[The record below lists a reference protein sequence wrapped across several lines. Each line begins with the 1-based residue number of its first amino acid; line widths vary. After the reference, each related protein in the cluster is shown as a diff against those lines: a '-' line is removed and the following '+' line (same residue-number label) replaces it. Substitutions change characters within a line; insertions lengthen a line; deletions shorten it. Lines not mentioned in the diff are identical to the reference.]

1 MRHGIVIGAVG
12 LIVGLGGVITAR
24 ADLLQDLGATFERVA
39 QDLERAF
46 PKADTRVMAVEGE
59 QVRLEGP
66 GTPSLRPGL
75 ELVVYR
81 KGQQFRHPITNQPL
95 GHAEDDVATAVVT
108 AVEADHAMARVA
120 SGGGG
125 LGPLVGDGARLTAGR
140 IPVAVLPTRGVNVPG
155 ETAEQTALLLVA
167 RFSALLEKTGRFV
180 AVDPQ
185 RVLDVAAPGGTA
197 EAPGPLDVARRLQT
211 SAVLSSRLVHDGKTR
226 VLETAWT
233 SGRTGATLVTARTPL
248 VRAVFPPRFA
258 WEQTPELER
267 RYALDGP
274 VRGLAVADVD
284 GDQRPELVVGD
295 DRTLTTYRWQDGT
308 GLTPVEGGELRPSGL
323 ILSVDAADLNGSGR
337 AQIVL
342 VEYRSGGEVVRSTV
356 FELTGGR
363 LRTLYEARGRYLRVI
378 PVGAEPWLVE
388 QRIGESEPFDP
399 MIRRLVWRDGSYRD
413 AATIRVP
420 PGLSVYGLA
429 LLRLTGSPEPDV
441 VALTPEDRLGVWTAG
456 GRRLWTSA
464 DAYGGAAVT
473 FPFTPAKELRQQ
485 IQLGAELGRIFG
497 RVVVLPGAPEGP
509 EILVFENLLPVGG
522 QLRSALPRLAPL
534 AFTQGRI
541 HRLRWRDGGFLRVW
555 QSRPTEGYI
564 ADFAHGDLDGDGVPE
579 VIVGVVPRGLTLDT
593 VNPLARPKAQ
603 LVFYELP

>member
-1 MRHGIVIGAVG
+1 MRHGIVIGVVG
-12 LIVGLGGVITAR
+12 LIVGFGGVPAR

-39 QDLERAF
+39 QDLRGAF
-46 PKADTRVMAVEGE
+46 PKADTRVVAVEGE

-95 GHAEDDVATAVVT
+95 GHAEEDVATAVVT
-108 AVEADHAMARVA
+108 AVEADHAMAWVGPGEGGRGPVA
-120 SGGGG
+120 
-125 LGPLVGDGARLTAGR
+125 GDGARLTAGR
-140 IPVAVLPTRGVNVPG
+140 IPVAVLPTLGVNVPG

-185 RVLDVAAPGGTA
+185 RVLDVAAPAGAA
-197 EAPGPLDVARRLQT
+197 EAPGPLEIARRLQT

-226 VLETAWT
+226 VLETAWI

-284 GDQRPELVVGD
+284 GDQRPELIIGD

-308 GLTPVEGGELRPSGL
+308 GLTPVEGGELRPPGL
-323 ILSVDAADLNGSGR
+323 ILSVDAGDLNGSGR

-342 VEYRSGGEVVRSTV
+342 VVYRSGGEVVRSTV
-356 FELTGGR
+356 FEFTGGR

-399 MIRRLVWRDGSYRD
+399 AIRRLVWRDGGYRD
-413 AATIRVP
+413 AATLRVP
-420 PGLSVYGLA
+420 AGVSVYGLA

-441 VALTPEDRLGVWTAG
+441 VALTPEDRLGVWTAR

-473 FPFTPAKELRQQ
+473 FPFTPDKELRQQ

-541 HRLRWRDGGFLRVW
+541 HRLRWKDGGFLRIW
-555 QSRPTEGYI
+555 QSRATEGYI